1 LKTIKKRGTKMDV
14 AMKKKLKS
22 LCRELRMELIEQL
35 YKIQTGH
42 PGGSLSATEILVSL
56 YFNVMNVKP
65 EDPHWADRD
74 RFVLS
79 KGHAAPMLYL
89 ILAKKGFFPMDELK
103 TLRQINSILQGHPC
117 AHSTPGIEVSSGPL
131 GLGISA
137 ATGMAAAAKLDG
149 KSWKTY
155 VLLGDGEIQEGIVWE
170 AAQSA
175 SKFKLDNLIAILDW
189 NGVQLDGPVESVMPS
204 GDIAAKWSA
213 FGWRVI
219 KTDGHDLECLDKAIE
234 TANDGDGRPTI
245 ILAKTIKG
253 KGVSFMEGQ
262 NKWHGSPIDE
272 ESYKSAIK
280 ELKEGGDTDA

>member
-1 LKTIKKRGTKMDV
+1 MEAG
-14 AMKKKLKS
+14 KKKELES
-22 LCRELRMELIEQL
+22 LCRKLRIELIEQL

-42 PGGSLSATEILVSL
+42 PGGSLSATEVLVTL
-56 YFNVMNVKP
+56 YFNIMNIKP
-65 EDPHWADRD
+65 EDPYWADRD

-89 ILAKKGFFPMDELK
+89 ILAEKGFFPKEELK

-117 AHSTPGIEVSSGPL
+117 AHLTPGVEVSGGPL

-137 ATGMAAAAKLDG
+137 ATGIAATAKLDG

-155 VLLGDGEIQEGIVWE
+155 VLVGDGEIQEGIVWE

-175 SKFKLDNLIAILDW
+175 FKFKLDNLIAIIDW
-189 NGVQLDGPVESVMPS
+189 NGLQLDGPLESVMPS

-219 KTDGHDLECLDKAIE
+219 TTDGHDLECLDKALE
-234 TANDGDGRPTI
+234 AANNGDGRPTI

-262 NKWHGSPIDE
+262 SKWHGSPIDE

-280 ELKEGGDTDA
+280 ELKEGGDNNA

>member
-1 LKTIKKRGTKMDV
+1 MK
-14 AMKKKLKS
+14 AEKKKELKS
-22 LCRELRMELIEQL
+22 LCRKLRIELIEYL

-42 PGGSLSATEILVSL
+42 PGGSLSATEILATL
-56 YFNVMNVKP
+56 YFNVMSVRH

-89 ILAKKGFFPMDELK
+89 VLAEKGFFPKDEMK

-117 AHSTPGIEVSSGPL
+117 ARKTPGIEISTGSL
-131 GLGISA
+131 GLGFSA

-149 KSWKTY
+149 KNWKTY
-155 VLLGDGEIQEGIVWE
+155 VLLGDGEIQGGIVWE

-175 SKFKLDNLIAILDW
+175 FKFKLDNLIAILDW
-189 NGVQLDGPVESVMPS
+189 NGVQLDGNVDSVMPS

-213 FGWRVI
+213 FGWRVLI
-219 KTDGHDLECLDKAIE
+219 TDGHDLECLEKSLEA
-234 TANDGDGRPTI
+234 ARDGDGRPAI
-245 ILAKTIKG
+245 LLAKTIKG

-262 NKWHGSPIDE
+262 SKWHGSPIDG

-280 ELKEGGDTDA
+280 ELKEGGDEDA

>member
-1 LKTIKKRGTKMDV
+1 MDV
-14 AMKKKLKS
+14 EKKKKLKS
-22 LCRELRMELIEQL
+22 LCRELRIELIEQL
-35 YKIQTGH
+35 FRIQTGH
-42 PGGSLSATEILVSL
+42 PGGSLSVTEILATL
-56 YFNVMNVKP
+56 YFNVMNVKS

-103 TLRQINSILQGHPC
+103 NLRQINSILQGHPC
-117 AHSTPGIEVSSGPL
+117 AHLTPGIEVSSGPL

>member
-1 LKTIKKRGTKMDV
+1 MNVERRKELE
-14 AMKKKLKS
+14 S
-22 LCRELRMELIEQL
+22 LCRRMRIELIEQL
-35 YKIQTGH
+35 FKIQTGH
-42 PGGSLSATEILVSL
+42 PGGSLSATEILVTL
-56 YFNVMNVKP
+56 YFNSMNVRG
-65 EDPHWADRD
+65 EDPRWADRD

-89 ILAKKGFFPMDELK
+89 ILAEKGFFSKDELK

-117 AHSTPGIEVSSGPL
+117 AHATPGIEASGGPL

-137 ATGMAAAAKLDG
+137 ATGMAATAKLDG
-149 KSWKTY
+149 KDWKTY
-155 VLLGDGEIQEGIVWE
+155 VLLGDGEIQEGVVWE

-175 SKFKLDNLIAILDW
+175 FKFKLDNLIAILDW
-189 NGVQLDGPVESVMPS
+189 NGVQLDGTLENVMPS

-213 FGWRVI
+213 FGWRVLT
-219 KTDGHDLECLDKAIE
+219 TDGHDIECLEKSIE
-234 TANDGDGRPTI
+234 IAKNGDGRPTI

-272 ESYKSAIK
+272 ESYKTAMK
-280 ELKEGGDTDA
+280 ELKEGGDKDA

>member
-1 LKTIKKRGTKMDV
+1 MD
-14 AMKKKLKS
+14 AEKKKELKS
-22 LCRELRMELIEQL
+22 LCRKLRIELIEQL

-42 PGGSLSATEILVSL
+42 PGGSLSVTEILVTL
-56 YFNVMNVKP
+56 YFHAMNVRG
-65 EDPHWADRD
+65 EDPHWVDRD
-74 RFVLS
+74 RFILS
-79 KGHAAPMLYL
+79 KGHAAPMLYFV
-89 ILAKKGFFPMDELK
+89 LAEKGFFSKDELK

-117 AHSTPGIEVSSGPL
+117 AHTTPGVEASSGPL

-175 SKFKLDNLIAILDW
+175 FKFKLDNLIAILDW

-204 GDIAAKWSA
+204 GDIAAKWSS

-219 KTDGHDLECLDKAIE
+219 KTDGHDLECLDKSIE
-234 TANDGDGRPTI
+234 AAKNGDGRPTI

-280 ELKEGGDTDA
+280 ELKEGGDDNA

>member
-1 LKTIKKRGTKMDV
+1 MNV
-14 AMKKKLKS
+14 EKKKILES
-22 LCRELRMELIEQL
+22 LCRKLRIELIEQL
-35 YKIQTGH
+35 FKIQTGH
-42 PGGSLSATEILVSL
+42 PGGSLSATEILVTL
-56 YFNVMNVKP
+56 YFSAMNVRADAP
-65 EDPHWADRD
+65 DWALRD
-74 RFVLS
+74 RFILS

-89 ILAKKGFFPMDELK
+89 VLAEKGFFAKDELK

-117 AHSTPGIEVSSGPL
+117 AHSTPGVEASSGPL

-137 ATGMAAAAKLDG
+137 ATGIAATAKLDA
-149 KSWKTY
+149 KDWKTY

-175 SKFKLDNLIAILDW
+175 VKFKLDNLIAILDW
-189 NGVQLDGPVESVMPS
+189 NGVQLDGTLESVMPS

-219 KTDGHDLECLDKAIE
+219 VTDGHDLECLDKSIE
-234 TANDGDGRPTI
+234 TAKDGDGRPTI

-272 ESYKSAIK
+272 TSYKSAIT
-280 ELKEGGDTDA
+280 ELKEGGDYDA

>member
-1 LKTIKKRGTKMDV
+1 MDSEK
-14 AMKKKLKS
+14 KKKLES
-22 LCRELRMELIEQL
+22 LCRKFRIELIEQL
-35 YKIQTGH
+35 FKIQTGH
-42 PGGSLSATEILVSL
+42 PGGSLSATEILVTL
-56 YFNVMNVKP
+56 YFSAMNVRP
-65 EDPHWADRD
+65 EDPDWADRD

-89 ILAKKGFFPMDELK
+89 ILAEKGFFPKDELK

-117 AHSTPGIEVSSGPL
+117 AHLTPGVEASGGPL

-137 ATGMAAAAKLDG
+137 ATGMAATAKLDG

-175 SKFKLDNLIAILDW
+175 FKYKLDNLIAILDW
-189 NGVQLDGPVESVMPS
+189 NGVQLDGPIESVMPS

-219 KTDGHDLECLDKAIE
+219 TTDGHDLECLDKAIE
-234 TANDGDGRPTI
+234 AAKSGDGRPTI

-262 NKWHGSPIDE
+262 NKWHGSPIDG
-272 ESYKSAIK
+272 ESYKLAIK
-280 ELKEGGDTDA
+280 ELKEGGDDDA

>member
-1 LKTIKKRGTKMDV
+1 MQKEVRFRMDTE
-14 AMKKKLKS
+14 KKKQLET
-22 LCRELRMELIEQL
+22 LCRRLRMELIEQL

-42 PGGSLSATEILVSL
+42 PGGSLSATEILVTL
-56 YFNVMNVKP
+56 YFGAMNVRA
-65 EDPHWADRD
+65 EDPDWADRD

-89 ILAKKGFFPMDELK
+89 ILAEKGFFPKDEMK

-117 AHSTPGIEVSSGPL
+117 AHSTPGVEASGGPL

-137 ATGMAAAAKLDG
+137 ATGMAASAKLDG
-149 KSWKTY
+149 KDWKTY

-175 SKFKLDNLIAILDW
+175 YKFKLDNLIAILDW
-189 NGVQLDGPVESVMPS
+189 NGVQLDGAVEDVMPG
-204 GDIAAKWSA
+204 GDIAAKWTA

-219 KTDGHDLECLDKAIE
+219 VTDGHDIGCLEKSIE
-234 TANDGDGRPTI
+234 AAKTGDGRPTI
-245 ILAKTIKG
+245 ILAKTVKG

-262 NKWHGSPIDE
+262 NKWHGAPIDE
-272 ESYKSAIK
+272 ASYEKAMS
-280 ELKEGGDTDA
+280 ELKKGGDDDA

>member
-1 LKTIKKRGTKMDV
+1 MDAERKKE
-14 AMKKKLKS
+14 LES
-22 LCRELRMELIEQL
+22 LCRRLRIDLIDQL
-35 YKIQTGH
+35 HKIQTGH

-56 YFNVMNVKP
+56 YFNSMNVRP
-65 EDPHWADRD
+65 ENPCWADRD

-89 ILAKKGFFPMDELK
+89 ILAEKGFFSKDEMK
-103 TLRQINSILQGHPC
+103 TLRQINSILQGHPSS
-117 AHSTPGIEVSSGPL
+117 HLTPGIEISTGSL

-175 SKFKLDNLIAILDW
+175 FKFKLDNLIAILDW
-189 NGVQLDGPVESVMPS
+189 NGVQLDGTLESVMPS

-219 KTDGHDLECLDKAIE
+219 TTDGHDLECLDKSID
-234 TANDGDGRPTI
+234 TAKNGDGRPTI

-262 NKWHGSPIDE
+262 SKWHGSPIDE
-272 ESYKSAIK
+272 ENYKAAIK
-280 ELKEGGDTDA
+280 ELREGGDY

>member
-1 LKTIKKRGTKMDV
+1 MD
-14 AMKKKLKS
+14 AAKKKELES
-22 LCRELRMELIEQL
+22 LCRKLRIELIEQL

-42 PGGSLSATEILVSL
+42 PGGSLSTTEILVTL
-56 YFNVMNVKP
+56 YFNTMNVRA

-89 ILAKKGFFPMDELK
+89 VLAEKRFFPKGELK

-117 AHSTPGIEVSSGPL
+117 AHLTPGVEVSSGPL

-149 KSWKTY
+149 KNWKTY

-175 SKFKLDNLIAILDW
+175 VKFKLDNLTAILDW
-189 NGVQLDGPVESVMPS
+189 NGVQLDGPVENVMPS

-219 KTDGHDLECLDKAIE
+219 VTNGHDLECLDKAIE
-234 TANDGDGRPTI
+234 TANNEDGRPTI

-262 NKWHGSPIDE
+262 SKWHGSPIDE
-272 ESYKSAIK
+272 ESYNSAIK
-280 ELKEGGDTDA
+280 ELKENGDNDA

>member
-1 LKTIKKRGTKMDV
+1 MDV
-14 AMKKKLKS
+14 SMKKKLKS

-35 YKIQTGH
+35 YRIQTGH
-42 PGGSLSATEILVSL
+42 PGGSLSATEILVTL

-117 AHSTPGIEVSSGPL
+117 AHSTPGIEASSGPL

-155 VLLGDGEIQEGIVWE
+155 VLLGDGEIQEGVVWE

-175 SKFKLDNLIAILDW
+175 AKFKLDNLIAILDW
-189 NGVQLDGPVESVMPS
+189 NGVQLDGLV
-204 GDIAAKWSA
+204 
-213 FGWRVI
+213 
-219 KTDGHDLECLDKAIE
+219 
-234 TANDGDGRPTI
+234 
-245 ILAKTIKG
+245 
-253 KGVSFMEGQ
+253 
-262 NKWHGSPIDE
+262 
-272 ESYKSAIK
+272 
-280 ELKEGGDTDA
+280 

>member
-1 LKTIKKRGTKMDV
+1 MDAEKKREFE
-14 AMKKKLKS
+14 S
-22 LCRELRMELIEQL
+22 LCRRLRIELIEL
-35 YKIQTGH
+35 LFKIQTGH
-42 PGGSLSATEILVSL
+42 PGGSLSATEILVAL
-56 YFNVMNVKP
+56 YFNAMNVRANEP
-65 EDPHWADRD
+65 DWALRD

-89 ILAKKGFFPMDELK
+89 VLAEKGFFPKDDLK

-117 AHSTPGIEVSSGPL
+117 AHLTPGVEASGGPL

-137 ATGMAAAAKLDG
+137 ATGMAATAKIDG
-149 KSWKTY
+149 KDWKTY

-175 SKFKLDNLIAILDW
+175 VKFKLDNLIAILDW
-189 NGVQLDGPVESVMPS
+189 NGVQLDGPLESVMPS

-213 FGWRVI
+213 FGWRTIV
-219 KTDGHDLECLDKAIE
+219 TDGHDLECLDKSIE
-234 TANDGDGRPTI
+234 AAKDGEGKPTI

-272 ESYKSAIK
+272 ASYKSAIN
-280 ELKEGGDTDA
+280 ELKEGGDYNA